1 MAMHETNF
9 LHTVEAASS
18 EQEPLPVAVLLPS
31 RERRQPIQRVSDLGN
46 SAYKALSRAFPRAP
60 LIATATRLTAFGG
73 YNLTMLWT
81 VAVMGLGYM
90 SSLPPLTDAGSV
102 RRWI

>member
-1 MAMHETNF
+1 MKNDSLDVSLQRGLYVAQDG
-9 LHTVEAASS
+9 LHCVRQAFEGGGVKTPRKRSTRRSGAALRAS
-18 EQEPLPVAVLLPS
+18 VARL
-31 RERRQPIQRVSDLGN
+31 VS
-46 SAYKALSRAFPRAP
+46 
-60 LIATATRLTAFGG
+60 
-73 YNLTMLWT
+73 

>member
-46 SAYKALSRAFPRAP
+46 SAYKALSRAFPRV
-60 LIATATRLTAFGG
+60 
-73 YNLTMLWT
+73 NLTMLWT